1 MINKILFAVFII
13 SACFTYAAD
22 QQHGIYMQII
32 KNINGNF
39 DDVSLNVKL
48 AIQNA
53 GFNIIAERE
62 ISTPDNVR
70 KDGKDLC
77 DFKGNLIVFTNN
89 DFKKML
95 TFFGNKYLVGSFLKA
110 GIHQTNDGIQ
120 VTITDPETMSRII
133 FNDLNDDLYNKAV
146 NQTLPFKNKIINAL
160 HILNLGTNVKE
171 AKEPR
176 RSTEDLREASRD
188 MFMMVG
194 PMTFFDDEDQFP
206 EIYSQKNDKGV
217 EGLEQLKKMIYKN
230 IESFQPIKEDKEY
243 RWTKNPSEDLKWEVV
258 GETYSPDKKAILF
271 GLTRNRTESVSFY
284 IVGDETDENK
294 CPGLDHLTAYPIEV
308 LLMIEGENI
317 VVHTTRQMFRMDM
330 YFWDAG
336 MAAFMNHMSMPGI
349 LDESIYKALFAKEK
363 D

>member
-1 MINKILFAVFII
+1 MINKILFAVIFISTFI
-13 SACFTYAAD
+13 TFAAD
-22 QQHGIYMQII
+22 EQHGIYMQTI

-39 DDVSLNVKL
+39 DEVSLNVKL

-53 GFNIIAERE
+53 GFDILAERE
-62 ISTPDNVR
+62 TSTPDNVR

-77 DFKGNLIVFTNN
+77 GFKGKLIVFTNN
-89 DFKKML
+89 DFKIML
-95 TFFGNKYLVGSFLKA
+95 TSFGNKYLVGAFLKV
-110 GIHQTNDGIQ
+110 GIHQTNEGIQ
-120 VTITDPETMSRII
+120 IIITDPETISRII
-133 FNDLNDDLYNKAV
+133 FNDLDDDLYNKAV
-146 NQTLPFKNKIINAL
+146 NQTLPFKNKIINIL
-160 HILNLGTNVKE
+160 HSLNLGTNVKE
-171 AKEPR
+171 AKEPK

-206 EIYSQKNDKGV
+206 EIYSQKNDKGIK
-217 EGLEQLKKMIYKN
+217 GLEQLKKMMYKN
-230 IESFQPIKEDKEY
+230 IESFQPIKEDKDY
-243 RWTKNPSEDLKWEVV
+243 RWTKNPAEDLKWKII
-258 GETYSPDKKAILF
+258 GETYSPDKKALLF

-284 IVGDETDENK
+284 IVGDETEENK

-308 LLMIEGENI
+308 LLMIDGDKI
-317 VVHTTRQMFRMDM
+317 AAHTARQMFRMDM